1 MCRLF
6 PLNWFLSLTLVLV
19 LTGCIGSPR
28 GDSDDDDSASDD
40 DDDDTS
46 KWPSPTYDGTCPEFS
61 SGLNTGFVSAGIER
75 QFRVALPEET
85 TGAPVVFAWHWLGG
99 NAEQI
104 MNWLN
109 FDQLAASE
117 GVVVVAPDS
126 DGYPFEWRS
135 DQPDQGNADG
145 QFFEDL
151 LACLSERLEV
161 DLGRVHT
168 TGMSAGGLW
177 STWLIMN
184 RSEWLA
190 SAAPMSGGVLSNW
203 YITPEDRLPVMLI
216 WGGPTDTYNGFS
228 FDQANLQFSE
238 ELAADEHFVV
248 ECDHG
253 GGHVPPSAPAELTW
267 AFLSE
272 HRKDA
277 PSPWS
282 DGLPGDLPDYCT
294 IP

>member
-1 MCRLF
+1 
-6 PLNWFLSLTLVLV
+6 
-19 LTGCIGSPR
+19 
-28 GDSDDDDSASDD
+28 
-40 DDDDTS
+40 
-46 KWPSPTYDGTCPEFS
+46 
-61 SGLNTGFVSAGIER
+61 
-75 QFRVALPEET
+75 
-85 TGAPVVFAWHWLGG
+85 
-99 NAEQI
+99 
-104 MNWLN
+104 
-109 FDQLAASE
+109 
-117 GVVVVAPDS
+117 
-126 DGYPFEWRS
+126 
-135 DQPDQGNADG
+135 
-145 QFFEDL
+145 
-151 LACLSERLEV
+151 
-161 DLGRVHT
+161 
-168 TGMSAGGLW
+168 MSAGGPW
-177 STWLIMN
+177 STWLTMN

-238 ELAADEHFVV
+238 ELVADEHFVV

-272 HRKDA
+272 HRKGE

-282 DGLPGDLPDYCT
+282 DGLPKDLPDYCT